1 MPGFMIH
8 LTVLKTFQVVHLQV
22 LMIQRLMSFLSLC
35 TKWNTLPILP
45 VVVDEDVDLAEVV
58 GAGLAELVG
67 VGLAQLVGVGL
78 AEVVGVA
85 EDV

>member
-1 MPGFMIH
+1 MPGFMIN

-22 LMIQRLMSFLSLC
+22 LMIQCLMSFLSLC

-45 VVVDEDVDLAEVV
+45 VVVDVDVDLAEVV

-67 VGLAQLVGVGL
+67 VGLA
-78 AEVVGVA
+78 EVVGVA
-85 EDV
+85 EDL